1 MDFCEIFFKWV
12 LHKVKKCDIVLSIL
26 YNYLYNY
33 YIIKKNITRILM
45 KKIDG
50 YKINWKELSQSR
62 PLLFAENCVFE
73 GSEVKI

>member
-1 MDFCEIFFKWV
+1 
-12 LHKVKKCDIVLSIL
+12 
-26 YNYLYNY
+26 
-33 YIIKKNITRILM
+33 M

-62 PLLFAENCVFE
+62 PLLFAENCVFG